1 MEAWCHGLSQPSHSS
16 VETLNWTQD
25 QRNKTLH
32 SSTFLIISSF
42 HTTLIISITSV
53 TNKKSVLFFLLA
65 CTCFIFG
72 IPVML
77 YSLFNNINVL
87 HVYLLSY
94 PHAITIILILILQ
107 TTLLCT
113 ALNKLLLR
121 SGWNQDGSLNGQ
133 KRNVSIFFY
142 SLSRESKC
150 RTVTQELAPVKNL
163 AI

>member
-1 MEAWCHGLSQPSHSS
+1 MQQNSALLRFSHHVQFLYNSHHSHRQLIVLFYKSILPIKLAPAMEAWCHGLSQLSHSS

-42 HTTLIISITSV
+42 HTTHIISITSV

-72 IPVML
+72 IPVVL

-87 HVYLLSY
+87 HVY
-94 PHAITIILILILQ
+94 
-107 TTLLCT
+107 
-113 ALNKLLLR
+113 
-121 SGWNQDGSLNGQ
+121 
-133 KRNVSIFFY
+133 NVS
-142 SLSRESKC
+142 SLLPTCNYYYFDSYFTNYTIMH
-150 RTVTQELAPVKNL
+150 RT
-163 AI
+163 